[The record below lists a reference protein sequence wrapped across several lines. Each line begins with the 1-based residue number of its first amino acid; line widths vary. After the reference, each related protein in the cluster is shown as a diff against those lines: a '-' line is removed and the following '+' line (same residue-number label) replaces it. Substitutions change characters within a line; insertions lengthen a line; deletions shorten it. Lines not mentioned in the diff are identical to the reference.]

1 MRVDL
6 HLHTTASDG
15 RCSPQELVD
24 RAAAAGVTV
33 MAVTDHD
40 TTAAIEDVV
49 SAASARGIE
58 VISGIEVTA
67 VESGRDVHILGYFI
81 NPADIQLTGFLVRQR
96 TQRIARVKAVGDRL
110 ALLGMPIDIMPLI
123 AQAREEGGRSIGRP
137 QIARAMVAAGYVANT
152 RAAFDLWL
160 ATGRPAFVP
169 RAGAPPEEVIRML
182 HGAGGLTSL
191 AHPGQTAVDSRI
203 LAFADAG
210 LDALEVYHPD
220 HDKASTERYRA
231 LAARLRLL
239 ATGGSDFHGDP
250 SHGWEPGAVSLPED
264 AWRRLRDAAAHA

>member
-1 MRVDL
+1 VRVDL